1 MKNILV
7 TVITACYNSGNFLED
22 AVLSVI
28 NQTYKPIQHIII
40 DGKSSDNTLEIIKK
54 YQNNISMWISEPD
67 SGYADAWNKGLRYAK
82 GDIVGM
88 LNADDM
94 YHPDTVAKIV
104 DAYKPDLRQIY
115 YGSTRF
121 FKDST
126 SEVINEL
133 EGFFNPGLICDTFG
147 FMHTSSFVPKKIYNE
162 IGVFDTKYKIAADTD
177 FLFRCFVNGVAFTKG
192 DYFTY
197 MRIGGLSVNHMLRA
211 RFELYSQMFKYRL
224 NKRLILK
231 SILRFLLNYKTL
243 KKRLY

>member
-94 YHPDTVAKIV
+94 Y
-104 DAYKPDLRQIY
+104 
-115 YGSTRF
+115 
-121 FKDST
+121 
-126 SEVINEL
+126 
-133 EGFFNPGLICDTFG
+133 
-147 FMHTSSFVPKKIYNE
+147 
-162 IGVFDTKYKIAADTD
+162 
-177 FLFRCFVNGVAFTKG
+177 
-192 DYFTY
+192 
-197 MRIGGLSVNHMLRA
+197 
-211 RFELYSQMFKYRL
+211 
-224 NKRLILK
+224 
-231 SILRFLLNYKTL
+231 
-243 KKRLY
+243 